1 MSQQFSIDSVEYL
14 VNDLSEEGRSLI
26 KRLKF
31 VQFKLNELS
40 NQKALMTRAKNA
52 YIEDLK
58 MEIVQGRSGLDLG
71 TLFADD

>member
-1 MSQQFSIDSVEYL
+1 MSEQFSIDSVEYL